1 MSDSGYPT
9 GPNQNSGG
17 FGAPAYDPAAGPDP
31 VGPEAVDYGD
41 YDAPVVLTVNDD
53 PDACELLAR
62 ILTRSG
68 FAVGLSY
75 EAHDA
80 FEQIVEL
87 APDCVVLD
95 LASGGVGP
103 NLQILDLIRRTAD
116 PAVSQTR
123 VVMVSREPNSRL
135 FSWQAGV
142 DAFLTRPFHMDEL
155 VTAVHDVVQRPDLAR
170 GAYRRAEADRARSGA
185 PLAPKVWEDL

>member
-1 MSDSGYPT
+1 MTDMDD
-9 GPNQNSGG
+9 SGG
-17 FGAPAYDPAAGPDP
+17 FPTQAVPVLADYDAPAPGPADQIVAGDYD
-31 VGPEAVDYGD
+31 D
-41 YDAPVVLTVNDD
+41 YDAPVVLAINDD

-68 FAVGLSY
+68 YAVGLSY
-75 EAHDA
+75 AAHDA

-87 APDCVVLD
+87 SPDCVVLD

-103 NLQILDLIRRTAD
+103 NLQVLDHIRRSPD
-116 PAVSQTR
+116 PNVAHTR
-123 VVMVSREPNSRL
+123 VVLVSREPNSRL

-155 VTAVHDVVQRPDLAR
+155 VGSVNDVVQRPEAERAL
-170 GAYRRAEADRARSGA
+170 YRRTEADRARSGA
-185 PLAPKVWEDL
+185 PLPAKAWESA